1 MRMSDTIIVKSKIKE
16 LVGEMSVGGD
26 LADAL
31 DAKARQLLTEAVK
44 RAKDNG
50 RRTVMGKDV

>member
-1 MRMSDTIIVKSKIKE
+1 MSDTIIVKSKIKE

-26 LADAL
+26 FAEAL
-31 DAKARQLLTEAVK
+31 DAKVKVLITDAVK
-44 RAKDNG
+44 RAKDNS

>member
-1 MRMSDTIIVKSKIKE
+1 MSDTIIVKSKIKE